1 MFDSVPCKMYLNVDN
16 TKMYKVLLG
25 DEEPVQL
32 QNELGVIQNWSQRT
46 F

>member
-1 MFDSVPCKMYLNVDN
+1 
-16 TKMYKVLLG
+16 MYKVLLG